1 MSLLASE
8 LGGSRPITSERRCL
22 ESHSKT
28 FKEYLSSIDVRI
40 LKTMSDDVPIFT
52 RRTNSYEEIVKTIMR
67 SKQIS
72 LEELTRKVLVI
83 QRAWKR
89 AMKNIVVNKYK
100 LLFQQATDK
109 LIKEPSH

>member
-1 MSLLASE
+1 M
-8 LGGSRPITSERRCL
+8 

-52 RRTNSYEEIVKTIMR
+52 RRMNSHEEVVKAIMK
-67 SKQIS
+67 SNQIS
-72 LEELTRKVLVI
+72 LEELTRKVVVI

-89 AMKNIVVNKYK
+89 AMKTLVIKKYR

-109 LIKEPSH
+109 LVKEPSH